1 MSLNTEVSTNFKIV
15 DFHTHIYP
23 DLKFR
28 NQIPENYL
36 QKAKSASKYYSLI
49 GHALQQ
55 KIHLVPEN
63 IRKHF
68 DSVLLPFTLPT
79 LAVNSTADDLLS
91 EIKTH
96 SLAYVV
102 TAAHP
107 PAISNEFIFE
117 QSQKNT
123 QFIPCLSYTESEKD
137 ADYFEIPKLAQPQFL
152 LKLYPMAEDF
162 NLNSS
167 HLEAILELWNKNS
180 WPMLVHTGALYSSFF
195 KKPTAGQIENLTQM
209 VKKYKNIK
217 FILLHMN
224 IFKPYEAIEF
234 CQKFEN
240 TFVTISWQSEELIT
254 IANKKLGSEK
264 LLFSSDWP
272 LLGNNIELRKNMI
285 LTLFEK
291 NYISVSDCENIFYN
305 NARNILENYFSKIL

>member
-1 MSLNTEVSTNFKIV
+1 MPLNSNLTKNFKII

-23 DLKFR
+23 DLKYR
-28 NQIPENYL
+28 NQIPDTYL
-36 QKAKSASKYYSLI
+36 QKVKSASKYYSLI

-55 KIHLVPEN
+55 KIYLVPEN

-68 DSVLLPFTLPT
+68 DSILLPFTLPT
-79 LAVNSTADDLLS
+79 LAVNSTAEDLLN
-91 EIKTH
+91 EIKNH
-96 SLAYVV
+96 SLSYAV

-107 PAISNEFIFE
+107 PTISNEFIIE
-117 QSQKNT
+117 QSQKNN
-123 QFIPCLSYTESEKD
+123 QFLPCLSYTEAEKNTSF
-137 ADYFEIPKLAQPQFL
+137 FETQNLMTPQFL
-152 LKLYPMAEDF
+152 LKLYPMIEDF
-162 NLNSS
+162 NLNSQ
-167 HLEAILELWNKNS
+167 HLESILELWNKNA
-180 WPMLVHTGALYSSFF
+180 WPILVHTGALYSSFF

-209 VKKYKNIK
+209 VQKYKNIK

-240 TFVTISWQSEELIT
+240 TFVTISWQSEELIAV
-254 IANKKLGSEK
+254 ANKKLGSER

-285 LTLFEK
+285 LNLLAK
-291 NYISVSDCENIFYN
+291 NYITEHESENIFYN
-305 NARNILENYFSKIL
+305 NAKNILENYFSKKL